1 MNNWDSMENS
11 KSLSSLADHLS
22 EMPGHHSL
30 PRIENPRVMKKRLA
44 IEKVIKDNPDDEAA
58 QIEAIAKIRPYFMGH
73 GRAVDIVNSYTNGTV
88 DVQETVCRIAE
99 PIERAYITANGGRL
113 FVAEER
119 IARTQRGYHSP
130 EKALEMWGPEEDLDE
145 LQSRV
150 TGPDD
155 GPRVEGEL
163 WDLYYTI
170 LHAAKK
176 TPWRDESAQQKLVDL
191 VAALKARPDPDFPA
205 NMTIP
210 LKNNWIY
217 EWGRLWSDAILFGPS
232 SREAWNDSLGC
243 GAGWYPPEV
252 RGSVNINA
260 FWGRLTGQGVH
271 DFGIYATWALRE
283 ALDEEIDVSMDSHE
297 PAPSRE
303 YKAEALFEV
312 AAVWIRLAGQSVFE
326 YLLRDA
332 ASNKEKASR
341 APKESKW
348 DQWQKRF
355 EEEAA
360 RLHYSPMVTAV
371 AKECAEIMS
380 LISAQAKNL

>member
-1 MNNWDSMENS
+1 MENLE
-11 KSLSSLADHLS
+11 SLSSLADHLS
-22 EMPGHHSL
+22 QMPGHHTL
-30 PRIENPRVMKKRLA
+30 PRTENLRVMKKRLA
-44 IEKVIKDNPDDEAA
+44 IEKVINDNSDDEAA

-73 GRAVDIVNSYTNGTV
+73 GRAVDIVNSYINGTV
-88 DVQETVCRIAE
+88 DVQETVRQIAE
-99 PIERAYITANGGRL
+99 PIEHAYTTANGGRL

-119 IARTQRGYHSP
+119 VARTQRGYHSP

-176 TPWRDESAQQKLVDL
+176 TPWREESAQQKLVDL

-210 LKNNWIY
+210 LEKNWIY

-243 GAGWYPPEV
+243 GAGWYPAEV
-252 RGSVNINA
+252 SASVNVNA
-260 FWGRLTGQGVH
+260 FVARLTEQGVH
-271 DFGIYATWALRE
+271 NFGTYALWALSE
-283 ALDEEIDVSMDSHE
+283 ALDKEIDVSLDSHE

-326 YLLRDA
+326 YILWDGA
-332 ASNKEKASR
+332 NNKEKDSR
-341 APKESKW
+341 SSNESLWEKW
-348 DQWQKRF
+348 RKRF

-360 RLHYSPMVTAV
+360 RLHYSPTVTAV

-380 LISAQAKNL
+380 RISAQAKDL